1 MSRRVLLTYSP
12 VVLLSPAMTATE
24 KVASADARLQV
35 IKAIEVMSV
44 LVVKW
49 LLKCIRV
56 VLDNN

>member
-1 MSRRVLLTYSP
+1 
-12 VVLLSPAMTATE
+12 MTATE